1 MDPSLVVSILGESTG
16 QGVFDC
22 WGSVEIGAVW
32 GRARGTPVL
41 NLLKNRFSSLAL
53 TRLLPCCCMSLIE
66 SSDKM
71 HQSPH
76 RFDVIQL
83 EFGLQ
88 LLSVYIF
95 KPDQSHHGMSFWTCS
110 GFLSILHVC
119 IQKVQSFIVSA
130 MPTGRVQSRL
140 IRVKSPL
147 MVMKASGCLHR
158 RSATVTCIMSHA
170 AAPADVVKDSYSG
183 KEYGQILSVKSSMSS
198 EQRHSFTVTCP
209 GSFIN

>member
-1 MDPSLVVSILGESTG
+1 MWHYTSDCRWSHCDKHANKELLVCNGKPVDPSLVVSILGESTG

-130 MPTGRVQSRL
+130 NG
-140 IRVKSPL
+140 
-147 MVMKASGCLHR
+147 
-158 RSATVTCIMSHA
+158 
-170 AAPADVVKDSYSG
+170 
-183 KEYGQILSVKSSMSS
+183 
-198 EQRHSFTVTCP
+198 
-209 GSFIN
+209 

>member
-1 MDPSLVVSILGESTG
+1 MWHYTSDCRSSHCDKHANKELFVCNGKPVDPSRVVSILGESTG
-16 QGVFDC
+16 PGVFDC

-32 GRARGTPVL
+32 RRARGTPVL
-41 NLLKNRFSSLAL
+41 NLLENRFSSLAL

-95 KPDQSHHGMSFWTCS
+95 KPDQSHHAISFWTAAFYPSCMFAYRRS
-110 GFLSILHVC
+110 RVLLSL
-119 IQKVQSFIVSA
+119 
-130 MPTGRVQSRL
+130 PTGGVQSRL

-170 AAPADVVKDSYSG
+170 AAPADVDNRLCG
-183 KEYGQILSVKSSMSS
+183 
-198 EQRHSFTVTCP
+198 R
-209 GSFIN
+209 